1 MYGQSLPTGGQ
12 LGRSFICKLMVQN
25 RVLREVPP
33 CVTDKGHMS
42 LHTFAVMPLFRKT
55 QIEGPFEGS
64 TLQNARCKPSCL
76 NPKDRRPNRISD
88 PRPCPHRASETAKP
102 ISADLWWSRCILAS
116 AITLLASRSTAVS
129 AQRVVADVTAVSGTT
144 LTAHCNAGTWSVM

>member
-1 MYGQSLPTGGQ
+1 MYGQSLQTGVQ
-12 LGRSFICKLMVQN
+12 LGRSFMCKLMVQN

-42 LHTFAVMPLFRKT
+42 LHAFAVMPLFRKT

-88 PRPCPHRASETAKP
+88 PRPCPIGRLKQRN
-102 ISADLWWSRCILAS
+102 LF
-116 AITLLASRSTAVS
+116 LLTY
-129 AQRVVADVTAVSGTT
+129 GG
-144 LTAHCNAGTWSVM
+144 AGAYWPLP